1 MGKTRNLADLT
12 DSINVDGSG
21 RIGIGTTGP
30 VSKLTIE
37 SSAQYDGLH
46 ITNGT
51 HTIAQLIGFN
61 TDNNYGGLK
70 LFNSGTPT
78 VQLQSTN
85 GAPTY
90 FNSGGKVGIG
100 TTDPQQEL
108 DIQTGQLS
116 VRAEQ
121 ASAGG
126 TGDAGAVNNL
136 IHLRMPYSTNPATAG
151 NAGARVGIKFTG
163 RNDNNGWDAD
173 AGKSAS
179 IYGVSEDGG
188 AGYNRQMG
196 MAFYTSPFDG
206 AQAER
211 MRIDGNGRVTTPYQ
225 PGFYAR
231 RSIAGDGR
239 AMGAQEW
246 TVSGS
251 GSYNTGNHF
260 DASNGRFTAPVDGKY
275 MFAAAPG
282 YKQSGISFNF
292 YYDING
298 THMAEPVRFIGSLDS
313 HSLASGT
320 IIVNLSAGD
329 YVQVYMGSTH
339 HVNTTYNY
347 FSGYLVG

>member
-12 DSINVDGSG
+12 DRIVVDSSG
-21 RIGIGTTGP
+21 
-30 VSKLTIE
+30 
-37 SSAQYDGLH
+37 H
-46 ITNGT
+46 
-51 HTIAQLIGFN
+51 
-61 TDNNYGGLK
+61 
-70 LFNSGTPT
+70 
-78 VQLQSTN
+78 
-85 GAPTY
+85 
-90 FNSGGKVGIG
+90 VGIG
-100 TTDPQQEL
+100 TNSPSSLL
-108 DIQTGQLS
+108 DVDKSQDAETNIEITNTNAGSSAQ
-116 VRAEQ
+116 VRTKYTTN
-121 ASAGG
+121 GG
-126 TGDAGAVNNL
+126 LFTVGKVSDAHTFSGAAYLWNVDN
-136 IHLRMPYSTNPATAG
+136 TNMLFATA
-151 NAGARVGIKFTG
+151 
-163 RNDNNGWDAD
+163 D
-173 AGKSAS
+173 
-179 IYGVSEDGG
+179 
-188 AGYNRQMG
+188 
-196 MAFYTSPFDG
+196 
-206 AQAER
+206 AER
-211 MRIDGNGRVTTPYQ
+211 MRIDSSGNVSINSTSPDLVGNTTTLTIGNSNGGGDGMLSLQSGWGNTTYGRMFASSGQFKIGNPQSNNLIFYTSNLDRLKIDSNGRVTTPYQ

-239 AMGAQEW
+239 ATGAQEW

-275 MFAAAPG
+275 IFAAAPG